1 MSTEIYLDGNAT
13 TAVLPAAIAAALDTM
28 GQRFGNP
35 SSTHATGLQAK
46 AVLDQ
51 ARACARRLLGVDDG
65 RLMFN
70 SGATEGIQTA
80 VLSALVAVRERKA
93 RGEAVGHLLVY
104 GATEHK
110 AVPESLAHWN
120 HLLGLNL
127 TLYKLPVDGGGSHD
141 LELLRQVAG
150 SAALIC
156 TMAANNETGV
166 VTDLDGIE
174 HIIAETGT
182 AAYWMVDCVQA
193 LGKLTLDL
201 AVTRIDYA
209 PFSGHKLYAPKG
221 IGMLYVRAG
230 APFTPLI
237 MGGGQE
243 SGQRSGTENMA
254 GIAALGVV
262 LAALERGDTFR
273 THDELW
279 SFRARLADSLRAA
292 LPGVVFNNPFDRA
305 LPTTLNFS
313 VPGLSSRELMDVF
326 DAAQVR
332 VSAGSACSSAKAAPS
347 YVLDAMGLPLWRSAG
362 AIRMSFG
369 PLADEAMID
378 AACARIERCGAAL
391 RAACLIPSA
400 PSSESAA
407 VPHDGLL
414 QLGVEGACGWMVL
427 DAASRSC
434 VVIDPL
440 PEMTARIASYV
451 RCQNYQVLA
460 IVSTLPGADRQPLID
475 AIGTHYAAGDTD
487 GHGLPAARRV
497 TLANGV
503 EALAISIGNQLLAAV
518 RCGESVGADANA
530 GANAGANAPGA
541 RDLLNATSRA
551 YVLGAADGDHMPAT
565 AVRFAFSAGFGDDLL
580 RAVSGEQT
588 LCCPTRDERNQFCSS
603 MANHPAATFDA
614 VTQSARTTVA
624 ANDGRALDSAELDAF
639 LQAHPNA
646 LLIDVRE
653 RYEFAATD
661 APGPGGRAALS
672 VPLSQLAGQAA
683 EWLRGEQLP
692 LVFFCRSGNRS
703 MKAMH
708 CLQRLG
714 HRKAYSLNGGLALAI
729 TRMPA
734 TELAA

>member
-1 MSTEIYLDGNAT
+1 MTTEIYLDGNAT
-13 TAVLPAAIAAALDTM
+13 TAVLPAAIDAALDAM

-35 SSTHATGLQAK
+35 SSTHATGLKAK
-46 AVLDQ
+46 AILDQ
-51 ARACARRLLGVDDG
+51 ARACAVRLLGVGEG

-80 VLSALVAVRERKA
+80 VLSALVALRERQS
-93 RGEAVGHLLVY
+93 RGEAIGSLLVY

-120 HLLGLNL
+120 RLLGLNL
-127 TLYKLPVDGGGSHD
+127 TLHKLPVGADGAHD
-141 LELLRQVAG
+141 LALLRRVAG

-166 VTDLDGIE
+166 VSDLDGIE
-174 HIIAETGT
+174 AVLRETGT

-193 LGKLTLDL
+193 LGKLTLNL
-201 AVTRIDYA
+201 AATRIDYA

-221 IGMLYVRAG
+221 VGMLYVRAG

-273 THDELW
+273 SHDELW
-279 SFRARLADSLRAA
+279 RFRARLADSLRAA
-292 LPGVVFNNPFDRA
+292 LPGVVFNNPFGKA

-347 YVLDAMGLPLWRSAG
+347 YVLDAMGVPLWRSAG

-369 PLADEAMID
+369 PLADEETIA

-391 RAACLIPSA
+391 RASCLIPSDG
-400 PSSESAA
+400 AA

-414 QLGVEGACGWMVL
+414 QLGVEGACSWLVL
-427 DAASRSC
+427 DAASGSC

-440 PEMTARIASYV
+440 PEMTSRIASYV
-451 RCQNYQVLA
+451 RCQNYRVLAVAGTLPETGRQALVDALGDRYVAGSVDEFGWPAATPVVELEGGATARALAVGAQVLA
-460 IVSTLPGADRQPLID
+460 SMAGAD
-475 AIGTHYAAGDTD
+475 GD
-487 GHGLPAARRV
+487 G
-497 TLANGV
+497 
-503 EALAISIGNQLLAAV
+503 
-518 RCGESVGADANA
+518 
-530 GANAGANAPGA
+530 
-541 RDLLNATSRA
+541 SRA
-551 YVLGAADGDHMPAT
+551 YLLGTAEGGRLPAT
-565 AVRFAFSAGFGDDLL
+565 AVHFAFSAGARDEAL
-580 RAVSGEQT
+580 RAVSGPQT
-588 LCCPTRDERNQFCSS
+588 LLCPTRDDHNQFCAS
-603 MANHPAATFDA
+603 MTPHSPAMLTAE
-614 VTQSARTTVA
+614 TQLA
-624 ANDGRALDSAELDAF
+624 ASPDLQLDSGELDAF
-639 LQAHPNA
+639 LNAHPDA
-646 LLIDVRE
+646 VLIDVRE
-653 RYEFAATD
+653 AYEFAATVV
-661 APGPGGRAALS
+661 PGPGGRVAQS
-672 VPLSQLAGQAA
+672 VPLSRLAGRAG
-683 EWLRGEQLP
+683 EWLRGEQRP

-703 MKAMH
+703 MKATQ
-708 CLQRLG
+708 CLRRLG
-714 HRKAYSLNGGLALAI
+714 HQHAYSLSGGLALA
-729 TRMPA
+729 A
-734 TELAA
+734 

>member
-1 MSTEIYLDGNAT
+1 MTTEIYLDGNAT
-13 TAVLPAAIAAALDTM
+13 TAVLPAAIGAAIDAM

-35 SSTHATGLQAK
+35 SSTHATGLK
-46 AVLDQ
+46 ARAILDQ
-51 ARACARRLLGVDDG
+51 ARACAVRLLGVGNG

-80 VLSALVAVRERKA
+80 VLSALVALRERQA
-93 RGEAVGHLLVY
+93 RGEVVGNLLVY

-120 HLLGLNL
+120 RLLGLNL
-127 TLYKLPVDGGGSHD
+127 TLHKLPVDASGAHD
-141 LELLRQVAG
+141 LALLRQVAG

-166 VTDLDGIE
+166 VSDLDGIE
-174 HIIAETGT
+174 AVIKETAT

-201 AVTRIDYA
+201 SATRIDYA

-221 IGMLYVRAG
+221 VGMLYVRAG

-273 THDELW
+273 GHDDLW
-279 SFRARLADSLRAA
+279 RFRARLADSLRAA
-292 LPGVVFNNPFDRA
+292 LPGVVFNNPFDKS

-313 VPGLSSRELMDVF
+313 VPGLSSGELMDVF

-347 YVLDAMGLPLWRSAG
+347 YVLDAMGVPLWRSAG

-369 PLADEAMID
+369 PLTDEETIA

-391 RAACLIPSA
+391 RASCLVA
-400 PSSESAA
+400 SESAA

-414 QLGVEGACGWMVL
+414 QLGVEGACSWLVL
-427 DAASRSC
+427 DAASGSC

-440 PEMTARIASYV
+440 PAMTSRIASYV
-451 RCQNYQVLA
+451 RCQNYRVLAVVGTLPEAGRQSLVDALGDHYVAGAVDEFGWPVAAPVVVALEAGATAHAIKLGEQVLA
-460 IVSTLPGADRQPLID
+460 
-475 AIGTHYAAGDTD
+475 
-487 GHGLPAARRV
+487 
-497 TLANGV
+497 
-503 EALAISIGNQLLAAV
+503 
-518 RCGESVGADANA
+518 SVGTGAGNA
-530 GANAGANAPGA
+530 
-541 RDLLNATSRA
+541 SRA
-551 YVLGAADGDHMPAT
+551 YLLGAADGDRLPA
-565 AVRFAFSAGFGDDLL
+565 ACVRFAFSAGTQDQVV
-580 RAVSGEQT
+580 RAVSGPRT
-588 LCCPTRDERNQFCSS
+588 LLCPTRDDHNEFCSS
-603 MANHPAATFDA
+603 MTIHPAAMLTA
-614 VTQSARTTVA
+614 ATQLSAQA
-624 ANDGRALDSAELDAF
+624 DMQLDSAELEAF
-639 LQAHPNA
+639 LNAHPDA
-646 LLIDVRE
+646 VLVDVRE
-653 RYEFAATD
+653 AYEFAATGV
-661 APGPGGRAALS
+661 PGPAGRVAHS
-672 VPLSQLAGQAA
+672 VPLSRLAGQAS
-683 EWLRGEQLP
+683 EWLRAEQRP

-703 MKAMH
+703 MKATR
-708 CLQRLG
+708 CLRRLG
-714 HRKAYSLNGGLALAI
+714 HDQAYSLSGGLALA
-729 TRMPA
+729 A
-734 TELAA
+734 

>member
-174 HIIAETGT
+174 RIIAETGT

-243 SGQRSGTENMA
+243 SGQRSGTENMT

-262 LAALERGDTFR
+262 LGALERGDTFR

-391 RAACLIPSA
+391 RAGCLTPTA

-414 QLGVEGACGWMVL
+414 QLGVEGACCWMVL

-440 PEMTARIASYV
+440 PEMTTRIASYV

-475 AIGTHYAAGDTD
+475 AIGAHYAAGNTD

-503 EALAISIGNQLLAAV
+503 EALAISIGKQMLAGV
-518 RCGESVGADANA
+518 PCGAGVDARADV
-530 GANAGANAPGA
+530 PG
-541 RDLLNATSRA
+541 DCDPVNDTSRA
-551 YVLGAADGDHMPAT
+551 YVLGTADGDHMPAT
-565 AVRFAFSAGFGDDLL
+565 AVRFAFSAGFGDDVL

-588 LCCPTRDERNQFCSS
+588 LWCPTRDERNQFCSS
-603 MANHPAATFDA
+603 MTNHPAATFEA
-614 VTQSARTTVA
+614 VAQSAMTMVA
-624 ANDGRALDSAELDAF
+624 ADNGRALDSAELDAF
-639 LQAHPNA
+639 LQAHPQA

-703 MKAMH
+703 MKAMQ

-714 HRKAYSLNGGLALAI
+714 HRRAYSLNGGLALAI
-729 TRMPA
+729 MHTPMPA
-734 TELAA
+734 LAA